1 MLLSRIPSDNIKDTC
16 NIPCMKRFVT
26 IKWQARI
33 IVPVYTPCMECCGQ
47 AEIVYAFQSI
57 EKKVKKGSIKES
69 PWRSG

>member
-1 MLLSRIPSDNIKDTC
+1 MQYSMHEVIC
-16 NIPCMKRFVT
+16 NYKL
-26 IKWQARI
+26 QACI
-33 IVPVYTPCMECCGQ
+33 IVPVYTLYECYGH